1 MKTLRLVK
9 YIIGFSLA
17 GLLGASPA
25 FAAKTFCSMTLNSN
39 DEINTFAAALT
50 QQGFNFVELVP
61 QNKDPRW
68 FQQACASGIQCD
80 VLLIS
85 GHFGGLFFGEGTS
98 QTIDIAQM
106 EKASCDN
113 SCPGILKNPKEVF
126 LMGCNT
132 LASQARDHRTI
143 DEYLNVLLN
152 DGIPLD
158 FAEQVVASRYSQQG
172 FSLEKR
178 FASIFPSTPKLYGFY
193 STGPLGKYAAPILN
207 RYLKNVG
214 NYNTHLDT
222 ISNAPNSALLNAFKG
237 QSFRETIPQKAVPP
251 EARGLYCALRSSDK
265 SVQSA
270 ALTQIAKENKVTTYF
285 DSLASQLSYGDSIA
299 GQIDQSTKQIINQSL
314 AKIKANNSQLV
325 TIQHDVMQVAAS
337 LGLIDPITRDMQVR
351 LLLDKAYSQNLNYAK
366 IRQIC
371 GIIRDEPG
379 FQNMTF
385 TRLQEMTK
393 RSPYFMLSLACY
405 SEINNDMR
413 DFLFSKIAMPD
424 KEHERTIAL
433 YVMKPFWNQN
443 DMEFL
448 SMVLKTADPL
458 LRARIF
464 ISARK
469 VLEQYRYSLLNA
481 PGLPACVFNAESRV
495 EYSLGKEWSCLI
507 DNQANLS
514 PDICDYFAG
523 RNPDPENADDMR
535 WYCWSNNKQR
545 FLNSRPECYLLA
557 EMFKIRGNQMK
568 NIWNCSN
575 RDIYG
580 Y

>member
-1 MKTLRLVK
+1 MKTLRFIK
-9 YIIGFSLA
+9 YILGVGIA
-17 GLLGASPA
+17 ALLVANNA
-25 FAAKTFCSMTLNSN
+25 HAKTFCSMTLNSN
-39 DEINTFAAALT
+39 DEINTFALALT
-50 QQGFNFVELVP
+50 KQGFDFVELVP
-61 QNKDPRW
+61 PNKDPRW
-68 FQQACASGIQCD
+68 FQNACASGIKCD

-143 DEYLNVLLN
+143 DQYLNVLLN

-178 FASIFPSTPKLYGFY
+178 FASIFPETPKLYGFY

-207 RYLKNVG
+207 RYLKSVG

-222 ISNAPNSALLNAFKG
+222 ISNAPNTAILNAFKG
-237 QSFRETIPQKAVPP
+237 QAFRETIPQKAVPP
-251 EARGLYCALRSSDK
+251 EARGLYCALRSNDK

-270 ALTQIAKENKVTTYF
+270 ALTQIAQENKVTTYF

-299 GQIDQSTKQIINQSL
+299 GQIDQATKQIISKSL
-314 AKIKANNSQLV
+314 SKIKANNSQLV
-325 TIQHDVMQVAAS
+325 TIQHDVMQVASS
-337 LGLIDPITRDMQVR
+337 LGLMDPITRDIQVR
-351 LLLDKAYSQNLNYAK
+351 MLLDQAYGQSMNYAK
-366 IRQIC
+366 VRQIC

-385 TRLQEMTK
+385 TRLQELSK
-393 RSPYFMLSLACY
+393 RSPYFMLTLSCY
-405 SEINNDMR
+405 SEINNDIR
-413 DFLFSKIAMPD
+413 DFLFSKIASPD

-433 YVMKPFWNQN
+433 YVMKPFWNEG
-443 DMEFL
+443 DMDFL
-448 SMVLKTADPL
+448 SMVLKTADPV
-458 LRARIF
+458 LRTRLF

-469 VLEQYRYSLLNA
+469 VLGQYRYSLLNA
-481 PGLPACVFNAESRV
+481 PGLPACVFNAEFRMD
-495 EYSLGKEWSCLI
+495 YSLGKEWTCLSE
-507 DNQANLS
+507 NQANLS
-514 PDICDYFAG
+514 PDVCDYFAG

-557 EMFKIRGNQMK
+557 ETFKIRGNQMK

>member
-1 MKTLRLVK
+1 MKTLRFIK
-9 YIIGFSLA
+9 YILGLGIA
-17 GLLGASPA
+17 GLFVSNTAY
-25 FAAKTFCSMTLNSN
+25 AKTFCSMTLNSS
-39 DEINTFAAALT
+39 DEINTFALALSK
-50 QQGFNFVELVP
+50 QGFDFVELVP

-68 FQQACASGIQCD
+68 FQQACASGIKCD

-143 DEYLNVLLN
+143 DQYLNVLLN

-178 FASIFPSTPKLYGFY
+178 FASIFPDTPKLYGFF
-193 STGPLGKYAAPILN
+193 STGPLGKDAAPILN

-222 ISNAPNSALLNAFKG
+222 MSNAPNSALLNAFKG
-237 QSFRETIPQKAVPP
+237 QAFRETIPQKAVPP
-251 EARGLYCALRSSDK
+251 EARGLYCALRSNDK

-270 ALTQIAKENKVTTYF
+270 ALTQIAQENKVTTYF

-299 GQIDQSTKQIINQSL
+299 GQIDQATKQIISKSL
-314 AKIKANNSQLV
+314 AKIKANNGQLV
-325 TIQHDVMQVAAS
+325 TIQHDVMQVASS
-337 LGLIDPITRDMQVR
+337 LGLMDPVTRDFQVR
-351 LLLDKAYSQNLNYAK
+351 MLLDQAYDQNMNYAK
-366 IRQIC
+366 VRQIC

-385 TRLQEMTK
+385 TRLQELSK
-393 RSPYFMLSLACY
+393 RSPYFMLTLSCY
-405 SEINNDMR
+405 SEINSDTR
-413 DFLFSKIAMPD
+413 DFLFSKIASPD

-433 YVMKPFWNQN
+433 WVMKPFWNEG
-443 DMEFL
+443 DMDFL

-458 LRARIF
+458 LRTRLF
-464 ISARK
+464 ISAKK
-469 VLEQYRYSLLNA
+469 VLAQYRYSLLNA
-481 PGLPACVFNAESRV
+481 PGLPACVFNAESRTD
-495 EYSLGKEWSCLI
+495 YSLGKEWSCLSE
-507 DNQANLS
+507 NQAHLS
-514 PDICDYFAG
+514 PDICDYFAE

-557 EMFKIRGNQMK
+557 ETFKIRGNQMK

>member
-1 MKTLRLVK
+1 MKTLRFIK
-9 YIIGFSLA
+9 YILGVGIA
-17 GLLGASPA
+17 ALLVANNA
-25 FAAKTFCSMTLNSN
+25 HAKTFCSMTLNSN
-39 DEINTFAAALT
+39 DEINTFALALT
-50 QQGFNFVELVP
+50 KQGFDFVELVP
-61 QNKDPRW
+61 PNKDPRW
-68 FQQACASGIQCD
+68 FQNACASGIKCD

-113 SCPGILKNPKEVF
+113 SCPGILRNPKEVF

-132 LASQARDHRTI
+132 LASQDRDRRTI
-143 DEYLNVLLN
+143 DQYLNVLLN

-158 FAEQVVASRYSQQG
+158 LAEQVAASRYSQQG

-178 FASIFPSTPKLYGFY
+178 FASIFPETPKLYGFY
-193 STGPLGKYAAPILN
+193 STGPLGPSAAG
-207 RYLKNVG
+207 YLKNYLKVIP

-222 ISNAPNSALLNAFKG
+222 ISNKPNSALINAFKE
-237 QSFRETIPQKAVPP
+237 QAFRETIPQKTVSP
-251 EARGLYCALRSSDK
+251 EARGLYCALRSNNK

-270 ALTQIAKENKVTTYF
+270 ALTKIAQENKVTAYF
-285 DSLASQLSYGDSIA
+285 DSLASQMSYGNNIA
-299 GQIDQSTKQIINQSL
+299 GQIDQATKQIISKSL

-325 TIQHDVMQVAAS
+325 TIQHDVMQVSLS
-337 LGLIDPITRDMQVR
+337 LGLMDPITHDFQVR
-351 LLLDKAYSQNLNYAK
+351 QLLDQAYGQNMNYGK
-366 IRQIC
+366 VRQIC
-371 GIIRDEPG
+371 GIIRKEPG

-385 TRLQEMTK
+385 TRLQELSK
-393 RSPYFMLSLACY
+393 RSPYFMLTLSCY
-405 SEINNDMR
+405 NELNNDTR
-413 DFLFSKIAMPD
+413 DFLFSKIASPD

-433 YVMKPFWNQN
+433 WVMKPFWNEG
-443 DMEFL
+443 DIDFL

-458 LRARIF
+458 LRARLF
-464 ISARK
+464 ISAKK
-469 VLEQYRYSLLNA
+469 VLGQYRYSLLNA
-481 PGLPACVFNAESRV
+481 PGLPACVFNAESRL
-495 EYSLGKEWSCLI
+495 EYSLGEEWSCLKQ
-507 DNQANLS
+507 NQHYLS

-535 WYCWSNNKQR
+535 WFCWSNNKSR
-545 FLNSRPECYLLA
+545 FLNSRPECYMLA
-557 EMFKIRGNQMK
+557 ETFEIRGNQMK